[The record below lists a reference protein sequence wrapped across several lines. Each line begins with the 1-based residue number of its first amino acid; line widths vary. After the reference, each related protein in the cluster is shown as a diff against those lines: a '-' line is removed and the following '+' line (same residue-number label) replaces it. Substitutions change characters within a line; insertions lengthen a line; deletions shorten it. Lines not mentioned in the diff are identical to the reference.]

1 MSAFDL
7 KQHWDSRKTREAVG
21 LKGPLKET
29 LQAIILMIIILTV
42 YSQRTRRVLRRKMSF
57 QLLQYYGLLCSWIGC
72 EWFKTFLVEYPMFWG
87 IESTLPPGNAGKTLG
102 EFPCRTSIIF
112 LLTPG
117 GIKPFLGVFLQ
128 ISISSGLTLVPHCLL
143 SLRYR
148 RN

>member
-29 LQAIILMIIILTV
+29 LQAVIIMIIILTV

-57 QLLQYYGLLCSWIGC
+57 QLLQSIRTPLFMNRLWMIR
-72 EWFKTFLVEYPMFWG
+72 VEYHMFWG
-87 IESTLPPGNAGKTLG
+87 IESTLPGNAGKTLG

-128 ISISSGLTLVPHCLL
+128 ISISIGLTLVPHCLL
-143 SLRYR
+143 SLRHR